1 MKTIAYVS
9 LYFDKL
15 EMLNY
20 FSLSQ
25 IIALLIFGSIS
36 GLVGV
41 LSSWLRIVFLIDVL
55 SHTAILGIGMSK
67 ILNISSLGIN
77 HSALIVLTNLIIA
90 FIVFKSKK
98 AHNMLVV
105 ISQVAVAIG
114 MLLLSL
120 TDSRNDMHYF
130 CGHIHNI
137 QQFDVILIFGYSLA
151 MLTSFLYQKK
161 GIFLTMVSEELSS
174 VQGYKSSTIK
184 LFSIFFIVIIV
195 TESTKIAG
203 VLSASSIFLI
213 PSAFAF
219 SSTGLSMI
227 ISSIISLSSI
237 IATIITVE
245 KFHLPIGPI
254 IALFSF
260 VISVIFKL
268 TYVIKKKLE

>member
-1 MKTIAYVS
+1 MKTIAYAS

-20 FSLSQ
+20 FSISQ
-25 IIALLIFGSIS
+25 IIALLIFGSVS

-67 ILNISSLGIN
+67 ILDISSLGIN
-77 HSALIVLTNLIIA
+77 PSALILITNLIIA

-98 AHNMLVV
+98 VNDMLVV

-114 MLLLSL
+114 MILLSF
-120 TDSRNDMHYF
+120 TDSHNHMHYF

-137 QQFDVILIFGYSLA
+137 QQFDVILIFIYSFA
-151 MLTSFLYQKK
+151 MLISFLCQKK
-161 GIFLTMVSEELSS
+161 GIFLTMVSEELSAI
-174 VQGYKSSTIK
+174 QGYNAFTIK

-219 SSTGLSMI
+219 SSTGVSMI

-237 IATIITVE
+237 LATIITVE
-245 KFHLPIGPI
+245 NFHLPIGPT

-260 VISVIFKL
+260 VISIIFKL
-268 TYVIKKKLE
+268 TYVIKQKF